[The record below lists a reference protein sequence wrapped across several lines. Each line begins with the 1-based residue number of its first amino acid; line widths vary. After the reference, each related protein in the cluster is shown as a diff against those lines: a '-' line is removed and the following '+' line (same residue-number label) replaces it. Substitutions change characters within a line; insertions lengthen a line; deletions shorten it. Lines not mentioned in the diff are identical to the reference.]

1 MFRKKTA
8 GLKAVK
14 PVCLLLLAGAC
25 IIACA
30 ASVKRPGQAAPDRL
44 SGTVPAEDV
53 PKEALPLRL
62 EDIRKVAFADVDGG
76 EAWADCVRYMA
87 YQGILGGAGTET
99 FRPEGLATRAAV
111 TAAMFRMSGEDAPE
125 YAGTY
130 EDVQAEDWFAGALAW
145 ALEAGVLEGAF
156 TETGAFAPQRPVTR
170 VELAVMLARHAGYM
184 AGGAERDQP
193 PESPRQLQETALQ
206 REPPQRMPAAQM
218 SLEDYRDGGA
228 VPEALVPEVSAALAA
243 GLFRGMISD
252 TVFPNIPVN
261 RWQLAQTLTALA
273 ALETGEPLAV
283 ELAGKLGVEAVNSV
297 IADNHEAVRAK
308 VEEIAARY
316 GAVGLQVAVLEDG
329 VVTDSFA
336 CGWAVKNADP
346 MTADHKMRVA
356 SLSKVGV
363 GMAAMVLRDRGVIDL
378 DAGIGD
384 YWGIST
390 GNTRY
395 PDTPVS
401 VRSLLSHTSSIPLY
415 GDDVS
420 RSRGAVEA
428 RLRGNQ
434 YNSLKPGSVWSWGYN
449 NYGFAVLGMT
459 LELAGKD
466 YLDNILDQSLWSVM
480 EIDAAFEGGE
490 IRGTDKLV
498 TIYRHDGSVGR
509 SAESQR
515 NYKRPAAPGNSGSSF
530 AGGLTISAKDL
541 GKLLGL
547 LVNDGTYQG
556 LRLLSE
562 ESVELMETRFDQIL
576 SDGTYQ
582 ALPLRSQDGIY
593 GRDRLYYH
601 TGSAYGVYNFMSYDP
616 AAGDGIVVLST
627 GASAARD
634 ANGIYAVCGDIS
646 RYFYELTAEPS

>member
-156 TETGAFAPQRPVTR
+156 TETSVFAPQRPVTR

>member
-44 SGTVPAEDV
+44 SSTVPAEDV
-53 PKEALPLRL
+53 PKEAPPLRL
-62 EDIRKVAFADVDGG
+62 EDIREVAFGDVDGG

-145 ALEAGVLEGAF
+145 ALEAGVLEGVF
-156 TETGAFAPQRPVTR
+156 TETGVFAPQRPVTR

-184 AGGAERDQP
+184 AAGAERDQP
-193 PESPRQLQETALQ
+193 PEGPRQLQETALQ
-206 REPPQRMPAAQM
+206 KEPPQRMPAAQT

-228 VPEALVPEVSAALAA
+228 VPEALVSEVSAALAA

-252 TVFPNIPVN
+252 TVFPNLPVN

-297 IADNHEAVRAK
+297 IAGNHEAMRAK

-336 CGWAVKNADP
+336 CDWAVKNADP

-434 YNSLKPGSVWSWGYN
+434 YSSLKPGSVWSWGYN

-515 NYKRPAAPGNSGSSF
+515 NYKRPAAPGSSGSSF

-576 SDGTYQ
+576 SDGIYQ

>member
-156 TETGAFAPQRPVTR
+156 TETSVFAPQRPVTR

-363 GMAAMVLRDRGVIDL
+363 GMAAK
-378 DAGIGD
+378 
-384 YWGIST
+384 IS
-390 GNTRY
+390 
-395 PDTPVS
+395 
-401 VRSLLSHTSSIPLY
+401 
-415 GDDVS
+415 S
-420 RSRGAVEA
+420 R
-428 RLRGNQ
+428 
-434 YNSLKPGSVWSWGYN
+434 K
-449 NYGFAVLGMT
+449 
-459 LELAGKD
+459 
-466 YLDNILDQSLWSVM
+466 
-480 EIDAAFEGGE
+480 
-490 IRGTDKLV
+490 
-498 TIYRHDGSVGR
+498 
-509 SAESQR
+509 
-515 NYKRPAAPGNSGSSF
+515 
-530 AGGLTISAKDL
+530 
-541 GKLLGL
+541 
-547 LVNDGTYQG
+547 
-556 LRLLSE
+556 
-562 ESVELMETRFDQIL
+562 
-576 SDGTYQ
+576 
-582 ALPLRSQDGIY
+582 
-593 GRDRLYYH
+593 
-601 TGSAYGVYNFMSYDP
+601 
-616 AAGDGIVVLST
+616 
-627 GASAARD
+627 
-634 ANGIYAVCGDIS
+634 
-646 RYFYELTAEPS
+646 

>member
-156 TETGAFAPQRPVTR
+156 TETSVFAPQRPVTR

-480 EIDAAFEGGE
+480 EIDAAFEGGRVDRKDL
-490 IRGTDKLV
+490 IATLYQGGAVSRTAAAQASYLPKDTPGGT
-498 TIYRHDGSVGR
+498 G
-509 SAESQR
+509 AFFQ
-515 NYKRPAAPGNSGSSF
+515 
-530 AGGLTISAKDL
+530 GGLTISARDL
-541 GKLLGL
+541 AKMAALLAS
-547 LVNDGTYQG
+547 DGYYEG
-556 LRLLSE
+556 LRLMQP
-562 ESVELMETRFDQIL
+562 ESVELLETRDDTL
-576 SDGTYQ
+576 LPDGTYQ
-582 ALPLRSQDGIY
+582 AVALRTQDNLY
-593 GRDRLYYH
+593 GRDRIYYH
-601 TGSAYGVYNFMSYDP
+601 TGSAYGVYNLFSYDP
-616 AAGDGIVVLST
+616 AERDGVVVLT
-627 GASAARD
+627 VGASGVKDDR
-634 ANGIYAVCGDIS
+634 NIYAVCSEIS
-646 RYFYELTAEPS
+646 QYIYEAIA